1 MNSRVLQGIFWALA
15 LVAPLNAAPQGVS
28 VQVNLSRPLVKLGNE
43 LHLQIHVDGTRDAR
57 VDLPPPVEG
66 LIYGPLAGPQIS
78 QVQEFQGGRVTSRI
92 SVEWAMSIRPTREGE
107 FEIPP
112 ISLEVDGKMVRAP
125 QQAMSLRVIQDLEG
139 ATHCFIESMDVPTR
153 VFEGE
158 PFDLDLR
165 FGTDLTAGEVDLYLP
180 WWPSHRGVLEI
191 KTGNPRGTY
200 RFPVNDRHEASVTEL
215 DAAPRNGVPFRVF
228 QLARRYIATR
238 PGTLKF
244 DTATFQFSEVIRRS
258 TVFAQG
264 RYKRYHAQ
272 SEPFQIEVLPVP
284 EKGRP
289 LDWTGAVGELTTQRR
304 VDRRDVDEG
313 GTISLTVSWFG
324 RGNTEFFDAPDL
336 KRLTGFE
343 DFRVLGVE
351 DSHFSDERRV
361 TYDLVPTSSKITEI
375 PPVPMW
381 VFSPTSETFVRVA
394 TEPVAVRVRS
404 VGDPEGGL
412 PLAGDELD
420 LFDVHPDPT
429 SEEGLAPL
437 GAGRL
442 GGAAVSILGLW
453 FLGRTLIRRHRGD
466 PDAPRARRRR
476 AALRQLRAALRV
488 SGSASE
494 QSFAL
499 ARFMGDRMGE
509 PAGAWLGR
517 DVAEWS
523 ALTGTELEEGLLE
536 NWSDICADLDA
547 SAWSD
552 ADQPIESSRMV
563 NLAQTL
569 CAKGF

>member
-1 MNSRVLQGIFWALA
+1 MNSRALKGILLALA
-15 LVAPLNAAPQGVS
+15 LAAPVSGAQQGVS
-28 VQVNLSRPLVKLGNE
+28 VEVSLSRPLIKLGDE
-43 LHLQIHVDGTRDAR
+43 LHLRIHVDGTRDAH
-57 VDLPPPVEG
+57 VTPPQSVEG

-78 QVQEFQGGRVTSRI
+78 QMQEFQGGRVTSRI
-92 SVEWAMSIRPTREGE
+92 SVEWAMSIRPTRVGE
-107 FEIPP
+107 FEIPS
-112 ISLEVDGKMVRAP
+112 ISLEVDGKKVRAP
-125 QQAMSLRVIQDLEG
+125 EQALSLRVIQDLEG
-139 ATHCFIESMDVPTR
+139 ATHCFIEFMDAPKR

-165 FGTDLTAGEVDLYLP
+165 FGTDLAAGEVDLYLP
-180 WWPSHRGVLEI
+180 WWPSHRGVLEV

-200 RFPVNDRHEASVTEL
+200 RFPVNDRHEASITEL
-215 DAAPRNGVPFRVF
+215 APAERNRVPFRVF
-228 QLARRYIATR
+228 QLARRYLATR
-238 PGTLKF
+238 PGTLDF

-258 TVFAQG
+258 TVFAAG

-284 EKGRP
+284 EEGRP

-324 RGNTEFFDAPDL
+324 RGNTEFFVAPDL
-336 KRLTGFE
+336 KRLAGFE

-361 TYDLVPTSSKITEI
+361 TYDLVPTSSEITEI

-381 VFSPTSETFVRVA
+381 VFSPETETFVRVA

-404 VGDPEGGL
+404 VGDPEGGM
-412 PLAGDELD
+412 PLLGDELD

-429 SEEGLAPL
+429 SEMGLAPL

-442 GGAAVSILGLW
+442 GAAAGSILGLW
-453 FLGRTLIRRHRGD
+453 FLGRTLVRRHRGD
-466 PDAPRARRRR
+466 PNAPRARRRR
-476 AALRQLRAALRV
+476 AALRRFRKSLRA

-494 QSFAL
+494 QSFLL
-499 ARFMGDRMGE
+499 ARFMGDRLGE

-517 DVAEWS
+517 DVVEWNES
-523 ALTGTELEEGLLE
+523 TGLGLDESLLKS
-536 NWSDICADLDA
+536 WSEVCADLDA

-552 ADQPIESSRMV
+552 ADQPIEGSRMV
-563 NLAQTL
+563 NLAQAL
-569 CAKGF
+569 CAMGI

>member
-1 MNSRVLQGIFWALA
+1 MNSRVQQGLLWVLA
-15 LVAPLNAAPQGVS
+15 LMAPVSGAQQGVS
-28 VQVNLSRPLVKLGNE
+28 VDVSLSRPLVKLGDE
-43 LHLQIHVDGTRDAR
+43 LHLRIHVDGTRDAR
-57 VDLPPPVEG
+57 VVQPPSVEG
-66 LIYGPLAGPQIS
+66 LIFGSLAGPQIS
-78 QVQEFQGGRVTSRI
+78 QMQEFQGGRVTSRI
-92 SVEWAMSIRPTREGE
+92 SVEWAMSIRPTRVGE

-112 ISLEVDGKMVRAP
+112 ISLEVDGKTVRAP
-125 QQAMSLRVIQDLEG
+125 AQAMSLRVIQDLEG

-165 FGTDLTAGEVDLYLP
+165 FGTDLAAGEVDLYLP
-180 WWPSHRGVLEI
+180 WWPSHRGVLEV

-215 DAAPRNGVPFRVF
+215 DPAQRNGVPFRVF
-228 QLARRYIATR
+228 QLARRYLATR
-238 PGTLKF
+238 PGTLEF
-244 DTATFQFSEVIRRS
+244 NAATFQFSEVIRRS
-258 TVFAQG
+258 TVFATG

-284 EKGRP
+284 EEGRP

-324 RGNTEFFDAPDL
+324 RGNTEFFAAPDL
-336 KRLTGFE
+336 KRLSGFE

-381 VFSPTSETFVRVA
+381 VFSPVSETFVRVA
-394 TEPVAVRVRS
+394 TDPVAVRVRS
-404 VGDPEGGL
+404 VGDPEGGM

-420 LFDVHPDPT
+420 LFDVHPDPI
-429 SEEGLAPL
+429 SETGLAPL

-453 FLGRTLIRRHRGD
+453 FLGRTLIRRHQGD
-466 PDAPRARRRR
+466 PNAPRARRRR
-476 AALRQLRAALRV
+476 AALRRLRTALKV
-488 SGSASE
+488 SDSASE
-494 QSFAL
+494 QSLAL

-517 DVAEWS
+517 DVVEWS
-523 ALTGTELEEGLLE
+523 ESMGAPLEESLLRD
-536 NWSDICADLDA
+536 WSAICADLDA

-552 ADQPIESSRMV
+552 ADQPIDGSRMV
-563 NLAQTL
+563 NLAQAL
-569 CAKGF
+569 CAKGL

>member
-1 MNSRVLQGIFWALA
+1 MNFRVLQGFLWALA
-15 LVAPLNAAPQGVS
+15 LSAPVSGAQQGVS
-28 VQVNLSRPLVKLGNE
+28 VEVSLSRSLIKLGNE
-43 LHLQIHVDGTRDAR
+43 LHLKIHVDGTRDAR
-57 VDLPPPVEG
+57 VAPPQSVEG

-92 SVEWAMSIRPTREGE
+92 SVEWAMSIRPTRVGE

-112 ISLEVDGKMVRAP
+112 ISLEVDGKTVRAP
-125 QQAMSLRVIQDLEG
+125 EQAMSLRVIQDLEG
-139 ATHCFIESMDVPTR
+139 ATHCFIEFMDAPKR

-165 FGTDLTAGEVDLYLP
+165 FGTDLAAGEVDLYLP
-180 WWPSHRGVLEI
+180 WWPSHRGVLEV

-200 RFPVNDRHEASVTEL
+200 RFPINDRHEASITEL
-215 DAAPRNGVPFRVF
+215 DPAQRNGVPFRVF
-228 QLARRYIATR
+228 QLARRYLATR
-238 PGTLKF
+238 PGTLEF
-244 DTATFQFSEVIRRS
+244 DTATFQFSEVVRRS
-258 TVFAQG
+258 TVFAAG

-284 EKGRP
+284 EEGRP

-336 KRLTGFE
+336 KRLAGFE

-361 TYDLVPTSSKITEI
+361 TYDLVPTSSEITEI
-375 PPVPMW
+375 PAVPMW
-381 VFSPTSETFVRVA
+381 VFSPESETFVRVA
-394 TEPVAVRVRS
+394 TDPVAVRVRS
-404 VGDPEGGL
+404 VGDPEGGM

-429 SEEGLAPL
+429 SETGLAPL

-442 GGAAVSILGLW
+442 GGAAGSILGLW
-453 FLGRTLIRRHRGD
+453 FLCRTLIRRHRGD
-466 PDAPRARRRR
+466 PNAPQARRRR
-476 AALRQLRAALRV
+476 AALRRFRTALKV

-494 QSFAL
+494 QSFLL
-499 ARFMGDRMGE
+499 ARFMGDRLGE

-517 DVAEWS
+517 DVVEWNES
-523 ALTGTELEEGLLE
+523 SGSGLEEGLLQS
-536 NWSDICADLDA
+536 WSEVCADLDA

-552 ADQPIESSRMV
+552 ADQPIEGSRMV
-563 NLAQTL
+563 NLAQAL
-569 CAKGF
+569 CAKGI

>member
-1 MNSRVLQGIFWALA
+1 MALA
-15 LVAPLNAAPQGVS
+15 ITAPVSGAQQGVS
-28 VQVNLSRPLVKLGNE
+28 VEVSLSRPLIKLGDV
-43 LHLQIHVDGTRDAR
+43 LHLQIHVDGTRDAHIT
-57 VDLPPPVEG
+57 PPQSVEG
-66 LIYGPLAGPQIS
+66 LIYGPLVGPQIS
-78 QVQEFQGGRVTSRI
+78 QMQEFQGGRVTSRI
-92 SVEWAMSIRPTREGE
+92 SVEWAMSIRPTRVGE

-112 ISLEVDGKMVRAP
+112 ISLEIDGKTVRAP
-125 QQAMSLRVIQDLEG
+125 EQAMFLRVIQDLEG
-139 ATHCFIESMDVPTR
+139 ATHCFIEFMDVPKR

-165 FGTDLTAGEVDLYLP
+165 FGTDLTSGHLDLYLP

-191 KTGNPRGTY
+191 NTGNPRESY
-200 RFPVNDRHEASVTEL
+200 RIRVNDRHEESITEL
-215 DAAPRNGVPFRVF
+215 DQVQRNEVPFRVL
-228 QLARRYIATR
+228 QLARRYLATR
-238 PGTLKF
+238 PGTLEF
-244 DTATFQFSEVIRRS
+244 DTAIFQFSEVIRRP
-258 TVFAQG
+258 TVFTGG

-284 EKGRP
+284 EEGRP

-324 RGNTEFFDAPDL
+324 RGNTEFFVPPDL

-361 TYDLVPTSSKITEI
+361 TYDLVPTSSEITEI

-381 VFSPTSETFVRVA
+381 VFSPETETFVRVA
-394 TEPVAVRVRS
+394 TKPVAVRVRS
-404 VGDPEGGL
+404 VGDPEGGM
-412 PLAGDELD
+412 PLLGDELD

-429 SEEGLAPL
+429 SEMGLAPL

-442 GGAAVSILGLW
+442 GGAAGSILGLW

-466 PDAPRARRRR
+466 PNAPQARRRR
-476 AALRQLRAALRV
+476 AALRRLRKALKA

-494 QSFAL
+494 QSFLL
-499 ARFMGDRMGE
+499 ARFMGDRLGE

-517 DVAEWS
+517 DVVEWNES
-523 ALTGTELEEGLLE
+523 TGLGLDESLLKS
-536 NWSDICADLDA
+536 WSEVCADLDA
-547 SAWSD
+547 SAWSE
-552 ADQPIESSRMV
+552 ADQPIEGSRMV
-563 NLAQTL
+563 NLAQAL
-569 CAKGF
+569 CAKGI